1 MAELDIAN
9 EKNDGNRIAI
19 IHTQL
24 DTIDAWTIQS
34 RAATLLNGLGFST
47 EQLQT
52 AGEILLRWLAYAVK
66 FGTSSDLSFRSVIA

>member
-1 MAELDIAN
+1 MGKSETPALAISALDYVIQGDREYTHLMAELDIAN

-34 RAATLLNGLGFST
+34 RAATF
-47 EQLQT
+47 
-52 AGEILLRWLAYAVK
+52 A
-66 FGTSSDLSFRSVIA
+66 